1 MKGHVV
7 DSNTNNN
14 WLLQMVIAD
23 SIGLVL
29 LVVVL
34 LKFPTL
40 MTALIPLAFCV
51 LVASN
56 FIFMRRQVTVASQAP
71 DPHGQLPKK
80 ANSISLYAV
89 CLVFSV
95 GIIRGI
101 FMMLRGDI
109 SFFLI
114 PLFVIPLSII
124 FYCLK
129 LATGKQ

>member
-1 MKGHVV
+1 
-7 DSNTNNN
+7 
-14 WLLQMVIAD
+14 MVIAD

-29 LVVVL
+29 LTVVL

-40 MTALIPLAFCV
+40 MTALIPLAVIV

-56 FIFMRRQVTVASQAP
+56 FVFMRRQAKAP
-71 DPHGQLPKK
+71 DPRTDPTPKK
-80 ANSISLYAV
+80 TNAVSLYAV

-101 FMMLRGDI
+101 FMLLRGDI
-109 SFFLI
+109 SLLLI
-114 PLFVIPLSII
+114 PFFIIPISVV

-129 LATGKQ
+129 LAIKSSRA